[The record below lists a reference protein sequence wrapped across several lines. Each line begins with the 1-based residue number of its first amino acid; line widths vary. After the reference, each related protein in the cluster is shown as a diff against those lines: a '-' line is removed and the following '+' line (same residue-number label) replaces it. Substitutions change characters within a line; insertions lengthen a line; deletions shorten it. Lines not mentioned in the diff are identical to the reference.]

1 MSRNGQ
7 GQYILPAGN
16 PVVTGTVITS
26 TWANTTMS
34 DIATALTN
42 SIAADGQTVI
52 TGNLNIGNNRL
63 TNLANGVDLQ
73 DAVTI
78 GQIVNAN
85 IISGNING
93 AIIGNTNP
101 AAGTFTNLTVTSTST
116 VPTLTIQD
124 SSDKIAS
131 TRFVHDLVGTGGDL
145 RIVFAFGAT
154 KTPAQLPSNG
164 IIPANWDSQG
174 NPATQIT
181 FSNGECAIYN
191 KALTTAPDYN
201 DVYSYS
207 IPTGSNGSWVNIG
220 PVEGPQ
226 GQVGPPGP
234 AGAQGIQGIK
244 GDTGSQGPAG
254 AKGDA
259 GNDGPQGIAGPVG
272 PQGQDGAQGPAGP
285 QGPAGSIGPA
295 GPQGQDGPAGPAGE
309 PAVLVGSFG
318 ASKTPADLPPN
329 GFIPANWDSPGN
341 PPNDEQ
347 LTIGQALVYSE
358 VAKTNPLY
366 GHVFSYVGT
375 GFDPQGW
382 VDAGDLVGPAGAEG
396 PAGPNG
402 PQGPQG
408 IPGTQGIQ
416 GVQGDPG
423 PQGPQGN
430 NGTDGQ
436 AGPQGPQGLPG
447 ETGPQGAQG
456 PVGPA
461 GSDATVTS
469 ASVIAALGF
478 TPIPND
484 GAGATGT
491 WSINIQGNSTSC
503 SGNAATATL
512 AANATTAAIATRAYD
527 ADNSAGCSGNAA
539 TATLAVNCQGNS
551 ATVSTINGASGGTVN
566 GDITATGNVTAYS
579 DERLKSEI
587 QTIKG
592 ALDKVKQL
600 VGRTYIKD
608 GKQEIGFIAQEAQKV
623 IPEVVYE
630 GEQYMSVA
638 YGNITALLAEAIKDI
653 SDRLDKLEGK

>member
-1 MSRNGQ
+1 MSRNGS
-7 GQYILPAGN
+7 GTYVLPAGN

-34 DIATALTN
+34 DVATALTG
-42 SIAADGQTVI
+42 SIAADGQTVV
-52 TGNLNIGNNRL
+52 TGNLQLGNNRI
-63 TNLANGVDLQ
+63 TGMADGIDIH
-73 DAVTI
+73 DAATV
-78 GQIVNAN
+78 GQLVNAN
-85 IISGNING
+85 IISGAING
-93 AIIGNTNP
+93 AIIGGVNP
-101 AAGTFTNLTVTSTST
+101 AAGTFTNLTVTQTST
-116 VPTLTIQD
+116 VPTLAIQD

-131 TRFVHDLVGTGGDL
+131 TRFVHDLVGAGGDL
-145 RIVFAFGAT
+145 KIVFAFGAT
-154 KTPAQLPSNG
+154 KTPAQLPTTG

-181 FSNGECAIYN
+181 MANGECAIYN
-191 KALTTAPDYN
+191 LGLTTAPDYN

-207 IPTGSNGSWVNIG
+207 KPQGSTGSWINIG

-226 GQVGPPGP
+226 GQVGPAGP
-234 AGAQGIQGIK
+234 AGAQGV
-244 GDTGSQGPAG
+244 QGPKGADGAAG
-254 AKGDA
+254 ATGPQGPA
-259 GNDGPQGIAGPVG
+259 GNDGPQGIAGP
-272 PQGQDGAQGPAGP
+272 
-285 QGPAGSIGPA
+285 IGPA
-295 GPQGQDGPAGPAGE
+295 GATGPQGPAGE

-341 PPNDEQ
+341 PATDEQ
-347 LTIGQALVYSE
+347 LTVGQALVYSDCPPS
-358 VAKTNPLY
+358 TPLY

-375 GFDPQGW
+375 GFDANGW
-382 VDAGDLVGPAGAEG
+382 IDCGDIVGPAGATG
-396 PAGPNG
+396 PAGPQGPAGNNGSDGATGATGPVGPAGPAGDTG
-402 PQGPQG
+402 PQGPQ
-408 IPGTQGIQ
+408 
-416 GVQGDPG
+416 
-423 PQGPQGN
+423 
-430 NGTDGQ
+430 
-436 AGPQGPQGLPG
+436 
-447 ETGPQGAQG
+447 
-456 PVGPA
+456 GPA

-512 AANATTAAIATRAYD
+512 AANATQATNATN
-527 ADNSAGCSGNAA
+527 ADNANACSGNAA
-539 TATLAVNCQGNS
+539 TATTAASCSGNS
-551 ATVSTINGASGGTVN
+551 ATATSVSTINGASGGTVN
-566 GDITATGNVTAYS
+566 GDFTATGNVTAYS

-587 QTIKG
+587 QTIKD
-592 ALDKVKQL
+592 ALSKVKQL

-638 YGNITALLAEAIKDI
+638 YGNITALLAEAIKEI